1 MKLKK
6 GRLYN
11 NTPYGYI
18 FVKKVGFDIAYIE
31 TLKDSDIGRLY
42 HHVTRSKKINWKE
55 IKQIRI

>member
-1 MKLKK
+1 MILRKN
-6 GRLYN
+6 RLYN

-31 TLKDSDIGRLY
+31 ILKDSDIGRLY
-42 HHVTRSKKINWKE
+42 HVTRSKKINWKE

>member
-1 MKLKK
+1 MKLKN

-18 FVKKVGFDIAYIE
+18 FVKKVGFDLSYIE
-31 TLKDSDIGRLY
+31 ILKDSDIGRLY
-42 HHVTRSKKINWKE
+42 HVSRSKKINWKE